1 MTDYQEIIKKYRQY
15 NLGLELL
22 SEKLPGMSPSK
33 MTKEFT
39 YIETLFL
46 KSPKSVRISDS
57 TKKAL
62 VSRAFPGVDIYDAI
76 KIYPAFKPVSESTGS
91 TYLLSYEKEHGFGA
105 VYRLSLA
112 DEDKLGMGVAAD
124 RTKRIVELVENFINS
139 KLPSNEYYIMP
150 EKLKRL
156 RCNLLDAFNTD
167 PELTEEIKGQS
178 SDLPIFMIFLSRIIE
193 QAIPVNFAMSGELNE
208 YLQIIEVDGV
218 AEKIEAVL
226 KEYPEV
232 DNVILPENN
241 LFSLPQVIDNLHC
254 NFVRNIDQIV
264 ELIFPSFQ
272 EKINQEFEGKIRF
285 VRESRKVAINPKEKD
300 KSKFNEISVFSL
312 VAEPYPKNIPSSILK
327 KLNLDNETATISQE
341 KCKWFLLDNIRPTW
355 YISALTTR
363 FFNKISVLAVTNT
376 GGANPHAIVV
386 YNKGN
391 TGVKEGDILYFVKE
405 ES

>member
-1 MTDYQEIIKKYRQY
+1 MTDYKEIIQKYRQY

-22 SEKLPGMSPSK
+22 SEKLPGMSPSR

-39 YIETLFL
+39 YFESLFL

-62 VSRAFPGVDIYDAI
+62 VSRAFPKLDVHEAI
-76 KIYPAFKPVSESTGS
+76 KIYPAFKPVSETIGS
-91 TYLLSYEKEHGFGA
+91 TYLLSYEKDHGFGA

-112 DEDKLGMGVAAD
+112 EDTKLGMEVAAG
-124 RTKRIVELVENFINS
+124 RTKRIIELVEDYINS
-139 KLPSNEYYIMP
+139 KLPSSEYYLMP
-150 EKLKRL
+150 ERIKRL
-156 RCNLLDAFNTD
+156 RCYLLDAFNTE
-167 PELTEEIKGQS
+167 PELGDKIDGQS
-178 SDLPIFMIFLSRIIE
+178 SDLSIFMTFLSKIID
-193 QAIPVNFAMSGELNE
+193 QAIPVNFAMTGELNE
-208 YLQIIEVDGV
+208 YLQIIEVEGV
-218 AEKIEAVL
+218 IEKIEAVL

-241 LFSLPQVIDNLHC
+241 LFSLPQVIDNLHF
-254 NFVRNIDQIV
+254 NFVRNVDQVV
-264 ELIFPSFQ
+264 ELIFPAFQ
-272 EKINQEFEGKIRF
+272 EKINKDFEGKIKF
-285 VRESRKVAINPKEKD
+285 VRGTRKVSTNLKEKD
-300 KSKFNEISVFSL
+300 ESKLNEISVFSL

-386 YNKGN
+386 YSKGN
-391 TGVKEGDILYFVKE
+391 TGVKEGDILYFV
-405 ES
+405 